1 MSGCGGRAPFWS
13 PGSRGGDHYSGRR
26 SPPAPPRRY
35 PRPFPGHSK
44 LGRAARPLSSVAH
57 VELRDCQR
65 RQVDRGSSSIFV
77 PFEDGAGGGARG
89 RRTWGEGWALAA
101 PTSDVM
107 SWGNFGPRRS
117 GDHPGDRL
125 FIVTRFSLNIP
136 GARFRDGPRKPKT
149 AQGPP
154 PCFSPRREDLRERMG
169 NQSG

>member
-1 MSGCGGRAPFWS
+1 MDAGEGPFLVTWF
-13 PGSRGGDHYSGRR
+13 PRRGSLFWETK
-26 SPPAPPRRY
+26 PPPHPPRRH

-107 SWGNFGPRRS
+107 SRGNFGPWRA
-117 GDHPGDRL
+117 GDLPGDRL

-136 GARFRDGPRKPKT
+136 GARFRDGPRKSKT
-149 AQGPP
+149 AQSPP
-154 PCFSPRREDLRERMG
+154 PCFSPRREDLTGRMG